1 MAENAQTE
9 IFKWDIFRWFSYSV
23 KNPKEFASTIRKVGH
38 DFPIFLFLHFKASA
52 AAGTHRA
59 RDYGNWSFS
68 LLTWALDLWA
78 DERHK
83 ALITFVIRNAD
94 AFKARENKG
103 EFKIAIYT
111 KFAHIILLW
120 LRSMPWFMTLDVAR
134 YVVISNAKIEMQ
146 QQCDSIFYASFWP
159 WKMSLWHTQKTC
171 HDVLLYCIQNKLW
184 IEK

>member
-1 MAENAQTE
+1 M
-9 IFKWDIFRWFSYSV
+9 

-103 EFKIAIYT
+103 EFKIARYHQIRAYHLVVIAFNAVIYDPRCRALRCNLQCKNRNATTMWFYFLCFVLTLENEPLTYT
-111 KFAHIILLW
+111 K
-120 LRSMPWFMTLDVAR
+120 D
-134 YVVISNAKIEMQ
+134 
-146 QQCDSIFYASFWP
+146 
-159 WKMSLWHTQKTC
+159 MSWRPS
-171 HDVLLYCIQNKLW
+171 LLYSK
-184 IEK
+184 

>member
-1 MAENAQTE
+1 MLPDRSVLILQKMVENVWTE

-94 AFKARENKG
+94 AFKARETKG
-103 EFKIAIYT
+103 EFKIAISQNLR
-111 KFAHIILLW
+111 ISSCCDCVQCRDLW
-120 LRSMPWFMTLDVAR
+120 P
-134 YVVISNAKIEMQ
+134 
-146 QQCDSIFYASFWP
+146 
-159 WKMSLWHTQKTC
+159 
-171 HDVLLYCIQNKLW
+171 
-184 IEK
+184 